1 VQDVQDLS
9 HITTLCT
16 APIGARRFITA
27 TTISIE
33 FVRDVSKFDLITGAT
48 QKVMTHSADPVVGHD
63 WSFDGGLYVYAQGT
77 TRVPPLRS
85 TISLHLVSQG
95 TDRTLTTF
103 DLASA
108 QGLGDVAVEFSPDG
122 QFLAFG
128 APGSVNAGEQ
138 ASVQVRSLD
147 GSLVFSSAGTG
158 RLTWAGGPTKLYFQG
173 DASLESWESGKG
185 LTSLP
190 ERAWLFPHRSS
201 DGTWLAYVT
210 PDYSTVRLIDTRT
223 GRDIAVGPAG
233 GGRSVGWISATVLVY
248 EKEVQCVASA
258 TPSTSGSNCGAIPG
272 VTCVYQDAPCSKTVA
287 YNIADGR
294 ESDWNQWTFGSW
306 PRGTP

>member
-16 APIGARRFITA
+16 APIGARRFITQ

-33 FVRDVSKFDLITGAT
+33 FVRDVSKFDLRTGAT
-48 QKVMTHSADPVVGHD
+48 QKVLTHSVDPVVGDD
-63 WSFDGGLYVYAQGT
+63 WSFDGGLYAYAQET
-77 TRVPPLRS
+77 TRVPPLLS
-85 TISLHLVSQG
+85 TISVHLVSQG
-95 TDRTLTTF
+95 IDRTLTTV
-103 DLASA
+103 DLASPA
-108 QGLGDVAVEFSPDG
+108 GLGDVAVEFSPDG

-158 RLTWAGGPTKLYFQG
+158 RLTWAGVRPKLYFQG
-173 DASLESWESGKG
+173 DASVESWEPGKG
-185 LTSLP
+185 LTRLP
-190 ERAWLFPHRSS
+190 ERAWLFPHRST
-201 DGTWLAYVT
+201 DGAWLVYVT
-210 PDYSTVRLIDTRT
+210 SDYSTVRLIDTRT
-223 GRDIAVGPAG
+223 GKDIAIAPAG
-233 GGRSVGWISATVLVY
+233 GGKSVGWISATVLDY
-248 EKEVQCVASA
+248 EKEVQCVASG
-258 TPSTSGSNCGAIPG
+258 TRSSSGINCGADPG

-294 ESDWNQWTFGSW
+294 ESDWDQWTFGSW
-306 PRGTP
+306 PRGTS